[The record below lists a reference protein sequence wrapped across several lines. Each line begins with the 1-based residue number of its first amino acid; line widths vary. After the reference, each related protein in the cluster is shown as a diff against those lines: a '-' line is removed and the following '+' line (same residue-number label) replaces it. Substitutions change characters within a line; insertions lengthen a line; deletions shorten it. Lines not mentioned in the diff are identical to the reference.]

1 MKITIELEY
10 SEALERM
17 TELMDINP
25 EACTAEYGE
34 MIQLWDAIE
43 KYEEEHEP
51 WSKEVE

>member
-25 EACTAEYGE
+25 EACTAEYIE
-34 MIQLWDAIE
+34 MDKLADEIT
-43 KYEEEHEP
+43 KYEEEHFS
-51 WSKEVE
+51 WAKEGK